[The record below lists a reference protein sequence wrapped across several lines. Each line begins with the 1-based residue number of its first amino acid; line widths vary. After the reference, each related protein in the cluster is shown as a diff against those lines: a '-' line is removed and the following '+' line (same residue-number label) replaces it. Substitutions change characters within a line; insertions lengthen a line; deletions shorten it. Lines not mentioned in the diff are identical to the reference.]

1 MTENKPSSKPANSN
15 FSSGP
20 CAKRPGWNINLL
32 KNSPVGRS
40 HRSKECKNKL
50 KEAIDKSKKVLKLPD
65 SYSIA
70 IMAGSNTGALE
81 SAMWS
86 LLGCKGVD
94 VLAWENFGKDWV
106 IDILDQLK
114 IENVTAHKADYGSL
128 PDLQKVNSGEASVGF
143 SLFATQMEDVIS
155 FADKKLTMPPKSTW
169 FDPKPLDGL
178 VAYDFE

>member
-1 MTENKPSSKPANSN
+1 MTSVKPRSKPANSN

-50 KEAIDKSKKVLKLPD
+50 KEAIDKSKQILKLPK
-65 SYSIA
+65 SYSLA

-94 VLAWENFGKDWV
+94 VLAWENFG
-106 IDILDQLK
+106 
-114 IENVTAHKADYGSL
+114 
-128 PDLQKVNSGEASVGF
+128 
-143 SLFATQMEDVIS
+143 
-155 FADKKLTMPPKSTW
+155 
-169 FDPKPLDGL
+169 
-178 VAYDFE
+178 